1 MTALILCIL
10 CSVFLV
16 VLFKLFNRYQVD
28 TFQAIVFNYL
38 TAVITGVI
46 ANPFD
51 PNIVLEEPGNWIFWA
66 LGLGV
71 FFISLF
77 VIIGKSVQEAGIT
90 LTTVANKMSL
100 AIPVA
105 AGVWLYNESLGWI
118 KLVGILVAMLAVTL
132 SSWTNESSGKEKNSG
147 KSWLFPFIIFVGS
160 GLLDTSMK
168 FVEAKVLSPALTSV
182 FLIILFLTAGS
193 IGSGILTGGLILGKL
208 KFHYRNLIGGIAL
221 GIPNY
226 FSIYFL
232 LEALKT
238 SGLDST
244 VIFPIMNVGTVLLS
258 AVAAIL
264 LFKEK
269 LSKLNY
275 LGLALSIAAIV
286 LIALA

>member
-10 CSVFLV
+10 CSVLLV
-16 VLFKLFNRYQVD
+16 VLFKLFDRFKVD

-38 TAVITGVI
+38 TAVITGTI
-46 ANPFD
+46 ANPFSPD
-51 PNIVLEEPGNWIFWA
+51 IVFNEKGNWIFWA

-71 FFISLF
+71 MFISLF

-105 AGVWLYNESLGWI
+105 AGVWLYQEPLGWL
-118 KLVGILVAMLAVTL
+118 KLVGIILAMLAVTL
-132 SSWTNESSGKEKNSG
+132 SSWTSESKSEEKKHV
-147 KSWLFPFIIFVGS
+147 KSWLFPLIIFVGS
-160 GLLDTSMK
+160 GFLDTSMK
-168 FVEAKVLSPALTSV
+168 FVEAKVLSPSLTSV

-193 IGSGILTGGLILGKL
+193 IGSGILAGGLVLGKI

-226 FSIYFL
+226 FSIFFL

-244 VIFPIMNVGTVLLS
+244 VIFPVMNVGTVLLS
-258 AVAAIL
+258 AIAAIL
-264 LFKEK
+264 FFKEK
-269 LSKLNY
+269 LSQLNY
-275 LGLALSIAAIV
+275 IGLGLSIAAIV
-286 LIALA
+286 IIALA

>member
-10 CSVFLV
+10 CSVTLV
-16 VLFKLFNRYQVD
+16 VLFKLFDRLKID

-38 TAVITGVI
+38 TAVFTG
-46 ANPFD
+46 AFARPFNPEL
-51 PNIVLEEPGNWIFWA
+51 VLHEKGNWIWWA

-77 VIIGKSVQEAGIT
+77 VIIGRSVSESGIT

-105 AGVWLYNESLGWI
+105 AGVWLYNEQVNAV
-118 KLVGILVAMLAVTL
+118 KFFGILLALAAVTF
-132 SSWTNESSGKEKNSG
+132 SSWKSETKSESKKHG
-147 KSWLFPFIIFVGS
+147 KSWLFPLIIFVGS
-160 GLLDTSMK
+160 GFLDTSMK
-168 FVEAKVLSPALTSV
+168 YVETQVLSPALTSI
-182 FLIILFLTAGS
+182 FLLLLFLTAGS
-193 IGSGILTGGLILGKL
+193 IGIGILTTGLVLGKM
-208 KFHYRNLIGGIAL
+208 KFHYRNLLGGIAL

-232 LEALKT
+232 LEALST

-258 AVAAIL
+258 AVSAIVM
-264 LFKEK
+264 FREK
-269 LSKLNY
+269 LSVLNY
-275 LGLALSIAAIV
+275 LGLGLSIAAI
-286 LIALA
+286 LMIAFA